1 MRFHWQVVSCFQPS
15 AVVLQCGADSLAG
28 DRLGTFSLSNRCQP
42 TVSMIPRIQ
51 ANQIHECILHRNVFN
66 ERLTSKDSTGFYANG
81 TEKGIVEDQYC
92 RLSHL
97 AWHKPDARGH
107 GHCVEKVA
115 ALGLPLLVLG
125 GGGYTVKNVARWCS
139 QGMNSY
145 FKMPNGPFQM
155 LDVRDFSFDR
165 HRIIWF
171 ASQYRIP
178 GDIKDLQSWW
188 SRKSRDT
195 LEVNLSS
202 ILTLK

>member
-1 MRFHWQVVSCFQPS
+1 MGPIVWQEIGLEHFPFPTGVNQLSLWYRESKPIKYIS
-15 AVVLQCGADSLAG
+15 AYCIGMY
-28 DRLGTFSLSNRCQP
+28 
-42 TVSMIPRIQ
+42 SMQ
-51 ANQIHECILHRNVFN
+51 DWHE
-66 ERLTSKDSTGFYANG
+66 SKDSPGFYANG
-81 TEKGIVEDQYC
+81 TEKGKVEDQYC

-139 QGMNSY
+139 QGFNSY

-155 LDVRDFSFDR
+155 LDVWDFSSDR